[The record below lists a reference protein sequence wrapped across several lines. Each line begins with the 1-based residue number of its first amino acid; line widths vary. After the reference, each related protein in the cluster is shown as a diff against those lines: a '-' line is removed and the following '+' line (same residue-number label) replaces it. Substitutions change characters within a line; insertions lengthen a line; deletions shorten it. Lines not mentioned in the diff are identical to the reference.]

1 MSDLSLLQK
10 SISINA
16 PASRVWL
23 TLIDTKS
30 YSTWA
35 AEFCPGSYYE
45 GEMKLD
51 GKIKFLAPDK
61 SGLSSVVRV
70 FELNKEISFE
80 HLGGIKDGQEE
91 LDNPDFQSWKGARE
105 TYTLVE
111 ENGTTTLNVAQD
123 MSPSELEYFDKMWTK
138 ALESVKLLAEK

>member
-16 PASRVWL
+16 PASRVWS

-35 AEFCPGSYYE
+35 AEFCSGSYYE
-45 GEMKLD
+45 GEMKPD

-61 SGLSSVVRV
+61 SGLSSIVRV
-70 FELNKEISFE
+70 FEPNKEISFE
-80 HLGGIKDGQEE
+80 HLGGIKDGQEDF
-91 LDNPDFQSWKGARE
+91 DNPDFQSWIGARE

-111 ENGTTTLNVAQD
+111 ENGITTLNIAQD
-123 MSPSELEYFDKMWTK
+123 MSPNELEYFDKIWTK
-138 ALESVKLLAEK
+138 ALESIKKLAEE